1 MTLGNIQI
9 YERWLHALLNKS
21 PLSARLKLESS
32 LIFLISTGRSFQSL
46 GALYEND
53 LSPVVLW
60 TDVGTVRNMA
70 SEDLNVLVVSV
81 CNLEQSFESDYF
93 IP

>member
-1 MTLGNIQI
+1 M
-9 YERWLHALLNKS
+9 NKS
-21 PLSARLKLESS
+21 PLSARLKLDSS

-60 TDVGTVRNMA
+60 ADVGTVRNMP
-70 SEDLNVLVVSV
+70 SEDLNVLVGVYCFSSS
-81 CNLEQSFESDYF
+81 CM
-93 IP
+93 